1 MSADYGFWKYKS
13 KAAAHD
19 DRRVYT
25 LLSNG
30 DTVVGLQELPVE
42 EIRGRIRAVFS
53 DWEWLDGDNCESP
66 TGKGSFGLSTTPQF
80 VRFDCYG
87 MTEADINRLLDVL
100 TQEFGCPL
108 YDPQI
113 GERFDSWADV

>member
-19 DRRVYT
+19 NQRVYA

-42 EIRGRIRAVFS
+42 KIRGRIRDVFFT
-53 DWEWLDGDNCESP
+53 WEWLDEDNCENP
-66 TGKGSFGLSTTPQF
+66 AGKGSFVTVWLRKTGTGFL
-80 VRFDCYG
+80 
-87 MTEADINRLLDVL
+87 ML
-100 TQEFGCPL
+100 
-108 YDPQI
+108 
-113 GERFDSWADV
+113 

>member
-19 DRRVYT
+19 DQRVYT

-30 DTVVGLQELPVE
+30 DSVVGLQELPVDS
-42 EIRGRIRAVFS
+42 IRGHIREVFS
-53 DWEWLDGDNCESP
+53 DWKWLDQDNCEGP
-66 TGKGSFGLSTTPQF
+66 PGKGSFALSATPQF
-80 VRFDCYG
+80 VRFDCYSMSG
-87 MTEADINRLLDVL
+87 VDRNRIFDAMTGK
-100 TQEFGCPL
+100 FGCPL

>member
-19 DRRVYT
+19 NQRVYT

-42 EIRGRIRAVFS
+42 KIRGRIRAVFS
-53 DWEWLDGDNCESP
+53 AWEWLDEDNCENP
-66 TGKGSFGLSTTPQF
+66 AGKGSFALSTTPQF
-80 VRFDCYG
+80 VRVDCYG
-87 MTEADINRLLDVL
+87 MAEEDRNRIFDVM
-100 TQEFGCPL
+100 TGEFGCPL

-113 GERFDSWADV
+113 GERFDSWTDV